1 MHQHKRVPLPVEYSF
16 THEYFIMYHACKS
29 YLQCT
34 MPMIISLRMK
44 AAVKVFESIVR
55 QDRLILKPLS
65 VVCCVQSELE
75 RNNIYITMCGI
86 AVMHCS

>member
-1 MHQHKRVPLPVEYSF
+1 MHQHKRVPLKIEYSF
-16 THEYFIMYHACKS
+16 THEYNYYVPCLQS

-75 RNNIYITMCGI
+75 RNNILSLC
-86 AVMHCS
+86 VELL